1 VEPPVSDELAGLDRS
16 TRFPPR
22 FNDTVQPEVFDL
34 RLLARLGVDSRG
46 VSQSEAV
53 ASMVGR
59 LLYDDLP
66 VGIDAFAL
74 QRFVVATRM
83 DIQNVQRVASVYDS
97 VFGTSDQDR
106 TAEIAGA
113 LAASAS
119 RFAGSRPGRGPG
131 GAVDAAAF
139 RAFLSSSEA
148 EAATLAHVRSLE
160 GLLAEMRTLGL
171 SGREFAQ
178 ARLRLLGPLA
188 SDAIGVRTLDE
199 VLTPPTREALGG

>member
-1 VEPPVSDELAGLDRS
+1 MSDELAGLDRS

-46 VSQSEAV
+46 VNQSEIV

-59 LLYDDLP
+59 LMYDDLP

-119 RFAGSRPGRGPG
+119 RFAAGAPGRGPGGGPG
-131 GAVDAAAF
+131 GAVDAAAV
-139 RAFLSSSEA
+139 RVFLSSSEA

>member
-1 VEPPVSDELAGLDRS
+1 LAGLDRS

-34 RLLARLGVDSRG
+34 RLLARLGVDSRS
-46 VSQSEAV
+46 VNQSEIV

-74 QRFVVATRM
+74 QRFVVATRL
-83 DIQNVQRVASVYDS
+83 DIQNVQRVASIYDS
-97 VFGTSDQDR
+97 VFGTPGQDR
-106 TAEIAGA
+106 TAQIASD

-119 RFAGSRPGRGPG
+119 RFAGRDQGRDQGNAP
-131 GAVDAAAF
+131 ASPVDAAAF
-139 RAFLSSSEA
+139 RAYLSSTQA

-160 GLLAEMRTLGL
+160 SLLAEMRTLGL

-188 SDAIGVRTLDE
+188 SDAIGASTLDE
-199 VLTPPTREALGG
+199 VLMPPARESLGG

>member
-1 VEPPVSDELAGLDRS
+1 MSDELAGLDRS

-34 RLLARLGVDSRG
+34 RLLARLGVDSRS

-83 DIQNVQRVASVYDS
+83 DIQNVQRVASIYDS
-97 VFGTSDQDR
+97 VFGIPGEDR
-106 TAEIAGA
+106 TAQIATD
-113 LAASAS
+113 LAQSAA
-119 RFAGSRPGRGPG
+119 RFAGTAPTSDG
-131 GAVDAAAF
+131 AAF
-139 RAFLSSSEA
+139 RQFLSSEQA
-148 EAATLAHVRSLE
+148 EAATLAHVRALE

-171 SGREFAQ
+171 SGAELAQ

-188 SDAIGVRTLDE
+188 SDAISVRMLNDA
-199 VLTPPTREALGG
+199 LSAPTPEAQGG